1 MLQRISVLHS
11 FLLPSDISLYG
22 YCAVLCQS
30 LSCVQFPAA
39 PWLLPIRLLC
49 PWNFPSKNTGA
60 GCHFLLQGIFL
71 TQQSLAP
78 PALAD
83 RFFTTAPPGK
93 PRHWDTKVNKTLCAS
108 ISSWACKGKIIM
120 YGKNS
125 TIETCRWYS
134 VEGGHE
140 LRLRLAERLLD
151 IELILCCFPNHV
163 TEYLT

>member
-1 MLQRISVLHS
+1 MLQHISVLHS

-71 TQQSLAP
+71 TQGSKLQLVYLLYWQMDSLP
-78 PALAD
+78 L
-83 RFFTTAPPGK
+83 APPGK
-93 PRHWDTKVNKTLCAS
+93 PKKYVSLCSVMSNSLWPMDCNPPGSSVHGISQARILEWVDIS
-108 ISSWACKGKIIM
+108 YSRRSSWRRDWARVSCISCAG
-120 YGKNS
+120 
-125 TIETCRWYS
+125 RW
-134 VEGGHE
+134 
-140 LRLRLAERLLD
+140 
-151 IELILCCFPNHV
+151 ILYH
-163 TEYLT
+163 